1 MRTKQCIKKLALT
14 FLLIWWGVSVPAGAS
29 GMGLTDLLMNN
40 LGVTKPQAEGGSGAL
55 FKLAKERLS
64 KPEFQ
69 QVAKTVPNTDALIKA
84 APETGASK
92 SGLGKITS
100 LLGGNKTSLGGM
112 AGLTDSFSKLGLSGG
127 MVGKFTPIILD
138 YVQNKGGTNVMNLL
152 KGAWK

>member
-14 FLLIWWGVSVPAGAS
+14 FFLICGGVSVPAAAS
-29 GMGLTDLLMNN
+29 GLGLTDLLMNN

-69 QVAKTVPNTDALIKA
+69 QVAKTVPNADALIKA
-84 APETGASK
+84 APKTGASK
-92 SGLGKITS
+92 SGFGKITS
-100 LLGGNKTSLGGM
+100 LLGGSATSVGGM
-112 AGLTDSFSKLGLSGG
+112 AGLAGSFSKLGLGSG
-127 MVGKFTPIILD
+127 MIGKFTPIILD
-138 YVQNKGGTNVMNLL
+138 YVQNKGGTGVMNLL